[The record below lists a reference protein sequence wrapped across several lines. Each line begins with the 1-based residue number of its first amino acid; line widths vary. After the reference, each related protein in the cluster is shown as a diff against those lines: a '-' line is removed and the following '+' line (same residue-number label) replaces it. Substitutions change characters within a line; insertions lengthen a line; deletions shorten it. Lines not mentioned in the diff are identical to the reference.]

1 MRVKPGSAG
10 ISARFAREECL
21 PALSKYSTISTHIPK
36 ARWRERALCPHSVR
50 SVAFA
55 RGVDQDDEF
64 LGRILRLRVDLDSF
78 ALFVVERAR
87 KPCATGRLNRDNH
100 RLYT

>member
-1 MRVKPGSAG
+1 MKGKPRSARIG
-10 ISARFAREECL
+10 ARFAREERL

-36 ARWRERALCPHSVR
+36 ARRRERALSPHSVP

-55 RGVDQDDEF
+55 HGVDHGDEI
-64 LGRILRLRVDLDSF
+64 LGRVLRLRVDLDSF
-78 ALFVVERAR
+78 GLVVVERAR
-87 KPCATGRLNRDNH
+87 KPCATGRLDQENH